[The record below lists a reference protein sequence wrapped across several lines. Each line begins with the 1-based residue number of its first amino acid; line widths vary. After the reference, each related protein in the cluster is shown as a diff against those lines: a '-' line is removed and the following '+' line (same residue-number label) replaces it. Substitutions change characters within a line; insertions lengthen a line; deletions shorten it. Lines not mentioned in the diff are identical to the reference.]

1 MAGEGGSF
9 IIKNVPS
16 RENKNLESSKL
27 VDHLKEI
34 FTGFFVKSIWQILA
48 IVLILFILTYVGQYC
63 LTGSRFIVF
72 NKVRNEIAYQLIF
85 CYPFFSR
92 CTGKCV

>member
-27 VDHLKEI
+27 VDHLKVI
-34 FTGFFVKSIWQILA
+34 FTGFFCQKYLADSGYSTNTIHFDLRRPILLDRWQIHC
-48 IVLILFILTYVGQYC
+48 I
-63 LTGSRFIVF
+63 
-72 NKVRNEIAYQLIF
+72 
-85 CYPFFSR
+85 
-92 CTGKCV
+92 